1 MISYY
6 GVSNP
11 ALQKSIIDLCF
22 YGNNAGVYLIDEAI
36 INDTLSGE
44 QLRMLPMFYIK
55 SDLNN
60 FSLIARS
67 RIKGMYKHTLC
78 RNHSLLVSGAMF
90 QKKIYAAGYKKVI
103 FLKGVAH
110 LLYAKK
116 NLGQR
121 PMADIDILIPDFI
134 ENIQKSMSFIKDEG
148 YEIKSFGVRE
158 VSIVDKNNN
167 EFDIHWYL
175 NHGALKK
182 ITVDKILSKS
192 VTINYL
198 GNDILVPC
206 YEHQLAHLLVHGIF
220 ASTLTYDA
228 RWVVDVVDLL
238 SLNEQINPEIF
249 LDFIADFTLPS
260 KIKYGIDLILNN
272 VNHELQ
278 FDRKSLEKIS
288 VKIQSKNHLLEFF
301 YKQRP
306 RPNINFFEEKNS
318 YSWIKSGICTHII
331 EPLIISRYNKVPF
344 KKSLGLTFGFPP
356 PSMGKV
362 LFLMLEKIF
371 QRLFH
376 RARSIISKL

>member
-1 MISYY
+1 MIPYY
-6 GVSNP
+6 GISNP
-11 ALQKSIIDLCF
+11 SLQKAIIDLCF
-22 YGNNAGVYLIDEAI
+22 YGNSSGVDIIDKAI
-36 INDTLSGE
+36 VDDKLSGE
-44 QLRMLPMFYIK
+44 QLRILPMVYVK

-60 FSLIARS
+60 FSIFAQS
-67 RIKGMYKHTLC
+67 RIKGIYKHTLC
-78 RNHSLLVSGAMF
+78 RNHLLIAKGFEF
-90 QKKIYAAGYKKVI
+90 QKKLKIAGFNSIV

-121 PMADIDILIPDFI
+121 PMADIDILVPDFI
-134 ENIQKSMSFIKDEG
+134 GDIGRSMAFIRDEG

-192 VTINYL
+192 ITINYL

-206 YEHQLAHLLVHGIF
+206 YEHQLGHLFVHGIF
-220 ASTLTYDA
+220 APSLTYDA

-238 SLNEQINPEIF
+238 SLNEKINPEIF

-260 KIKYGIDLILNN
+260 KMKYAIDLILNN

-288 VKIQSKNHLLEFF
+288 AKIQSKNYLLEYF
-301 YKQRP
+301 YNQKP
-306 RPNINFFEEKNS
+306 RPNIAFSEVKNN

-331 EPLIISRYNKVPF
+331 EPLIINKYNKVSF
-344 KKSLGLTFGFPP
+344 FKSLGFTFGFPP
-356 PSMGKV
+356 PSICRV
-362 LFLMLEKIF
+362 FFLLINKIF
-371 QRLFH
+371 QRL
-376 RARSIISKL
+376 ISRVRLIF